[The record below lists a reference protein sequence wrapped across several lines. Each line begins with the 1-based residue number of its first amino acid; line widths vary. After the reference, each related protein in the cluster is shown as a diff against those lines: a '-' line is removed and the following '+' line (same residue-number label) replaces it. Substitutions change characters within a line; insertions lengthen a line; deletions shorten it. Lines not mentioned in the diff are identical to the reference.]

1 MKKNLIQS
9 WVLIA
14 FVYLTW
20 REPFALA
27 KAPLTEDG
35 TLTSADLTSSLAKV
49 LRNSYGFVRTKYGEP
64 LKVLS
69 QSENTVKAQYQV
81 SDQFTKG
88 TAKLEILFVNNTARY
103 CQLTFPVD
111 ENINQS
117 GSKGTFQ
124 SQLEQLVTAAKKEIE
139 WVRAKRKASSIL
151 KVPLLRGRTDAE
163 RWSLVTNS
171 ILKLSELD
179 ALKVKAVFG
188 EGGRGEM
195 NLRNDIDNSCYY
207 LKYQIEPQST
217 RLNKQC
223 VEGAFLTIYLIGG
236 KVRAVK
242 LENEIFPLN
251 SLVRTN

>member
-1 MKKNLIQS
+1 M
-9 WVLIA
+9 
-14 FVYLTW
+14 
-20 REPFALA
+20 
-27 KAPLTEDG
+27 
-35 TLTSADLTSSLAKV
+35 
-49 LRNSYGFVRTKYGEP
+49 
-64 LKVLS
+64 
-69 QSENTVKAQYQV
+69 
-81 SDQFTKG
+81 
-88 TAKLEILFVNNTARY
+88 
-103 CQLTFPVD
+103 
-111 ENINQS
+111 
-117 GSKGTFQ
+117 KGTFQ

-179 ALKVKAVFG
+179 ALKVKAVLG

-195 NLRNDIDNSCYY
+195 NSRNDIDNSCYY

-242 LENEIFPLN
+242 LENEIVPLN
-251 SLVRTN
+251 NLVRTN